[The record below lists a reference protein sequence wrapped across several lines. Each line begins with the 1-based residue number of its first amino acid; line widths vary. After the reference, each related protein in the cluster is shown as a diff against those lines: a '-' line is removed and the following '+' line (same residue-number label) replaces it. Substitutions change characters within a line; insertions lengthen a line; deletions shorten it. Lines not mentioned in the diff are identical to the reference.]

1 MTQQLPFK
9 TYEEYLVFVEYEWNE
24 KHNDRF
30 LIQNDWVLVDMD
42 YGLGPTYRDLTEEEF
57 KDKMQRL
64 NEE

>member
-1 MTQQLPFK
+1 MKQELPFK
-9 TYEEYLVFVEYEWNE
+9 TYDEYLAFVEHEWTV

-30 LIQNDWVLVDMD
+30 LIQNNWVLVDMD
-42 YGLGPTYRDLTEEEF
+42 FGLGPTYRDLTEEEF